1 MELSA
6 FLRVKVSILHTKIIH
21 MRINLQTIPVII
33 FLVTIF
39 LHNTVAQTYELTFNV
54 DMSQQTISENGVH
67 VAGDFQQ
74 QAGFDTDWDPAATA
88 MEDTD
93 GDDIYSVTVT
103 LPAGTYLYKFIN
115 GNSWAE
121 QPENPPTDCTITDG
135 AGNRNRQ
142 VTLGAANLNLP
153 VVMFDSCNAIVTFSV
168 SMENQTVHTEGV
180 HVMGNFQQIAGI
192 SNDWTA
198 NTIQLYDTNN
208 DNIFETSVQMPTGN
222 YQYVYVNG
230 NTAENAE
237 NPPSECAITGENED
251 LVRYFEAHS
260 GTQSLPTY
268 EYETCD
274 ITNTTGNYETYWWND
289 AVFYEIFVRSFY
301 DSDGDGIGDFQGI
314 IEKLDYLNDGDPNT
328 TSDLGITGIWL
339 MPIMES
345 PSYHGYDATNY
356 YVPDPDYGTMADFEE
371 LVQEAHNRGIKIIL
385 DLVMNHCSDQHP
397 WFTQSA
403 NNENN
408 YRDWFIWSETD
419 PGFTGPWGQDVWHYE
434 NGSYYYG
441 IFWSGMPDLNYSHE
455 PVKMEMFNVAEFW
468 LNKGVDGFRL
478 DAIKYLDEDGS
489 TLEDTP
495 ETFEI
500 LEDFHVMYKNINP
513 DAFTVGEVWSNTASI
528 LPYVQNDRL
537 DVCFEF
543 DLAGA
548 ILSSA
553 QSGDP
558 STLSNKIQNVQE
570 SYTKLQYATFLTNH
584 DMDRVFS
591 VLGQDEESMKIA
603 ASLYLTMPGIPFVYY
618 GEELG
623 MTGTGAHENIRR
635 PMQWSSE
642 NNAGF
647 TTGTPW
653 EPVGDNFQT
662 NNVSDMLNDG
672 NSLLSH
678 YRNFIHIRNTYPPLR
693 KGYLLETTNNS
704 TNLISF
710 ARIYEDEAVL
720 VASNLGTSTINPSFS
735 ISTSTLPEGK
745 YFVKEI
751 TSQTVLDSL
760 TINENGGFTSWQPAI
775 NSIDAQK
782 TKLFYITPDANV
794 NIESAT
800 KPADEFSIFPN
811 PASQNVYIS
820 GISNNIMEVR
830 IKIYDIQ
837 GKSLIQKQFTGTESI
852 LDVSKLSAGLYFV
865 MIKTNSTREIKRLV
879 IK

>member
-1 MELSA
+1 MKYN
-6 FLRVKVSILHTKIIH
+6 FLTIKILIA
-21 MRINLQTIPVII
+21 VISFCSQI
-33 FLVTIF
+33 LT
-39 LHNTVAQTYELTFNV
+39 AQTYELTFQV
-54 DMSQQTISENGVH
+54 DMSQQTVSSNGVH

-74 QAGFDTDWDPAATA
+74 LAGFDTDWDPAATP
-88 MEDTD
+88 MEDAD
-93 GDDIYSVTVT
+93 NDDIYNVTVSV
-103 LPAGTYLYKFIN
+103 PAGTYLYKFIN
-115 GNSWAE
+115 GNSWSE
-121 QPENPPTDCTITDG
+121 QPENPPADCTITDG
-135 AGNRNRQ
+135 AGNINRQ
-142 VTLGAANLNLP
+142 IILGDANLQLP
-153 VVMFDSCNAIVTFSV
+153 AVMFDSCNAIVSFSV
-168 SMENQTVHTEGV
+168 SMEGVTVNSEGV
-180 HVMGNFQQIAGI
+180 HVMGNFQESAGMG
-192 SNDWTA
+192 NDWTP
-198 NTIQLYDTNN
+198 NTIQLFDDNN
-208 DNIFETSVQMPTGN
+208 DNVFETSVQMPTGN

-237 NPPSECAITGENED
+237 NIPSECTITGENSD
-251 LVRYFEAHS
+251 LVRFFEAQS
-260 GTQSLPTY
+260 GTESLPTY
-268 EYETCD
+268 EFGTCN
-274 ITNTTGNYETYWWND
+274 ISNTTSNYETYWWND

-314 IEKLDYLNDGDPNT
+314 IEKLDYLNDGNPNT
-328 TSDLGITGIWL
+328 TDDLGITGIWL

-371 LVQEAHNRGIKIIL
+371 LVQEAHARGIKIIL
-385 DLVMNHCSDQHP
+385 DLVMNHCSNEHP

-403 NNENN
+403 NSENN
-408 YRDWFIWSETD
+408 YRDWFVWSDTD
-419 PGFTGPWGQDVWHYE
+419 PGFNGPWGQDVWHYN

-455 PVKMEMFNVAEFW
+455 PVKTEMFNVAEFW

-495 ETFEI
+495 ETFQI
-500 LEDFHVMYKNINP
+500 LEEFHVMYKNVNP

-543 DLAGA
+543 DLAGSV
-548 ILSSA
+548 LSSV
-553 QSGDP
+553 QSGNP

-591 VLGQDEESMKIA
+591 VLGQDEETMKLA
-603 ASLYLTMPGIPFVYY
+603 ASLYLTLPGIPFVYY

-635 PMQWSSE
+635 PMQWSGSS
-642 NNAGF
+642 NAGF
-647 TTGTPW
+647 TTATPW
-653 EPVGDNFQT
+653 EPIGDNYLT
-662 NNVSDMLNDG
+662 NNVADMQNNG

-678 YRNFIHIRNTYPPLR
+678 YRDFIHIRNTYPPLR

-720 VASNLGTSTINPSFS
+720 VASNLGASTINPSFS
-735 ISTSTLPEGK
+735 MSISTLPTGK

-751 TSQTVLDSL
+751 ISQTVLDSL
-760 TINENGGFTSWQPAI
+760 TIDENGGFSDWQPAI
-775 NSIDAQK
+775 NAMPAQE
-782 TKLFYITPDANV
+782 TKLFYITPDATV

-800 KPADEFSIFPN
+800 KPADEFSIYPN
-811 PASQNVYIS
+811 PASQNVHIS
-820 GISNNIMEVR
+820 ATSDNISEVNV
-830 IKIYDIQ
+830 KIYDIQ
-837 GKSLIQKQFTGTESI
+837 GKPLIQAKFRGAESNVN
-852 LDVSKLSAGLYFV
+852 VSKLSNGLYF
-865 MIKTNSTREIKRLV
+865 ILLQTGAKREIKRLV
-879 IK
+879 IER